1 MRRELIVPV
10 IGAGAQ
16 AFAHTSDVLPGAVLA
31 ELARTLQARDG
42 QTDTD
47 DGAEHALDVVGRGIG
62 DFPGFAA
69 TLFMAVGQAAYDS
82 Q

>member
-1 MRRELIVPV
+1 MRRELIVPL

-16 AFAHTSDVLPGAVLA
+16 AFAHAIDVVPGAVLA

-42 QTDTD
+42 QADAD
-47 DGAEHALDVVGRGIG
+47 DGAEHALDVVGRGVG
-62 DFPGFAA
+62 DFPWFAA
-69 TLFMAVGQAAYDS
+69 TLFVAVGQAAYDR